1 MDLEQHPPQTLHFPV
16 SGNAHAPRRRIGES
30 PDRWRHFTA
39 RFFFFS
45 FRTRPREENK
55 LKRRP
60 PGALASHEPI
70 NGRRARWETKVQ
82 HKRLPRPIIYSTY
95 PRLTARSAKADAAT
109 RDVRHRLANR
119 RWPTDHTP
127 WRNQRG
133 NKNETPF
140 ICID

>member
-1 MDLEQHPPQTLHFPV
+1 MDLEQHPPQIAPFSRFGKCTRAATTDWRVPRQMAPLHG
-16 SGNAHAPRRRIGES
+16 SL
-30 PDRWRHFTA
+30 
-39 RFFFFS
+39 FFFS